1 MLSFTPR
8 DDVDGA
14 GKDTEREKLT
24 SQILKYVFLLNIFVV
39 TCLKDVSRVTLQP
52 TAMVKCLQLNEGSKA
67 WDK

>member
-52 TAMVKCLQLNEGSKA
+52 TALVKCL
-67 WDK
+67 